1 MCYHL
6 HGATPLMLSMLSRSF
21 PAAQVLLAAGARL
34 ELRNSR
40 GKTAFDLA
48 VEQQAP
54 LLLLSKLWAHG
65 AAETATAINVAR
77 YQGRAVARAAEA
89 RQSQASQDD
98 HGVDNMDDMPQDVQ
112 SQLKEATL
120 SCTF

>member
-34 ELRNSR
+34 GFRNSR

-48 VEQQAP
+48 VEQKAP
-54 LLLLSKLWAHG
+54 LPLLSKLWAHG
-65 AAETATAINVAR
+65 AEAAAINVAR
-77 YQGRAVARAAEA
+77 FEGRLAAARAEA
-89 RQSQASQDD
+89 RPQASREMED
-98 HGVDNMDDMPQDVQ
+98 HGVDDIDDVLQDVK

-120 SCTF
+120 SCSL